1 MELQNT
7 YIKERFLAFA
17 ILNKPA
23 ASKAVQE

>member
-1 MELQNT
+1 MELQNI

-17 ILNKPA
+17 ILNKHA